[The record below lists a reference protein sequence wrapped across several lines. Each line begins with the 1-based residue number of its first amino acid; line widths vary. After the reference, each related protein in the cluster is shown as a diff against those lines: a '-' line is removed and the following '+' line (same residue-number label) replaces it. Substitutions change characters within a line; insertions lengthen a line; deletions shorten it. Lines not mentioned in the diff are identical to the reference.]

1 MGVRKV
7 NDVAPKYRKFN
18 NKYFWYV
25 RAWVTKYILKFKAT
39 K

>member
-7 NDVAPKYRKFN
+7 NDVTPKYQKFN

-25 RAWVTKYILKFKAT
+25 EAWVTKYILKFKAT